1 MPRAI
6 PNARFGA
13 GLAEACRE
21 DPFPLPPLVGVPREE
36 LRAGDLDAGADAL
49 ATGFTSTVAFA
60 AAEVEVAAL
69 VAGVDA
75 AESALERR
83 RGEGEGVA
91 IGWIGLRWDGERNV
105 N

>member
-60 AAEVEVAAL
+60 AAEVVEVAAL

-75 AESALERR
+75 AESALDRR
-83 RGEGEGVA
+83 RGEGVA
-91 IGWIGLRWDGERNV
+91 IGWIALKWDGEQNV